1 MTENSKEINKPLTSK
16 NDFGEVSMLPNKWW
30 FLCTSILSLVL
41 YYFDMITD
49 YIMLDRFLKKLIQSN
64 QISQTCAYTIFFYSS
79 LLFTILPILSL
90 ILFSVLK
97 TNWKE
102 LNWHRAISMIVQI
115 FVESF
120 FNIGLIKL

>member
-49 YIMLDRFLKKLIQSN
+49 YIMLNK
-64 QISQTCAYTIFFYSS
+64 FFYKINSIKS
-79 LLFTILPILSL
+79 NLTNMRLHYLF
-90 ILFSVLK
+90 LFESVIH
-97 TNWKE
+97 NFA
-102 LNWHRAISMIVQI
+102 H
-115 FVESF
+115 FESNTF
-120 FNIGLIKL
+120 QCFKNKLERIKLASSDFYDSTNFCRKFFQYWFN